1 MKENQSPDIAFAK
14 EVLLLESEAIRNQID
29 RLNASFQNAVDL
41 IFNCKGRVV
50 VTGIGKA
57 GIIGQKISATLASTG
72 TPSYWIHSSEARHGD
87 LGRIVANDVVLAL
100 SNSGETEVVAPLP
113 FIKQIGAKVIAITGN
128 SKSTL
133 AIHSDVVLDIG
144 KIE

>member
-1 MKENQSPDIAFAK
+1 MKEELLSDIDFAK
-14 EVLLLESEAIRNQID
+14 DVLFLEAEAIKNLIN
-29 RLNASFQNAVDL
+29 RLDHNFQRAVNL

-87 LGRIVANDVVLAL
+87 LGRIVTNDIVLAL
-100 SNSGETEVVAPLP
+100 SNSGETEVVTLLP
-113 FIKQIGAKVIAITGN
+113 WVKQIGAKVVAMTGN
-128 SKSTL
+128 NKSSL
-133 AIHSDVVLDIG
+133 AQHSDVVLDM
-144 KIE
+144 KR